1 MSKTVVLG
9 ASPDSSK
16 YSYKCVKSLIKRGHE
31 AVPVG
36 KKTGKIEGIEI
47 LTGKPQVPD
56 VHTITVYLSPDN
68 QKEYYDYILGLNP
81 SRIILNPGTF
91 NQELIDLAKAKG
103 IQVISDCTL
112 ILLSSE
118 SF

>member
-9 ASPDSSK
+9 ASPDYSK
-16 YSYKCVKSLIKRGHE
+16 YSYKCVKSLIRHGHE

-36 KKTGKIEGIEI
+36 KVTGKIEGIEI

-56 VHTITVYLSPDN
+56 VHTVALYLNASN
-68 QKEYYDYILGLNP
+68 QKEYYDYIFSLNP
-81 SRIILNPGTF
+81 ARIIFNPGT
-91 NQELIDLAKAKG
+91 NNPELIELAKAKG
-103 IQVISDCTL
+103 IRVVVDCALIMLNSD
-112 ILLSSE
+112 